1 MNNNSKIAKNTIFLS
16 LRMVVVM
23 VITIFTTR
31 LLLEGLGVED
41 YGVYNVTIGIVSLCS
56 FLQPAMA
63 NGIQRFF
70 NFEIGKNDLERA
82 KNVFNTG
89 IQIQIIIS
97 LVIFIICETIG
108 LWYVKNE
115 LVVAPDRYTAT
126 MVIYQ
131 IAIASLV
138 INMIQ
143 IPYMA
148 AIMGHEK
155 MDFFALISIL
165 DAVFKFGIAYLLR
178 FASSDH
184 LVLYGILLL
193 GVTIFNFL
201 AYAYYSSR
209 KFPEIRLHRKVNKD
223 LFKPMLSF
231 SGWNL
236 LEKFARIGKDQGI
249 NIALNYY
256 FGPVVN
262 AARGVVGQVTYAF
275 GSLVDSTV
283 TASRPQSIQSYAR
296 GEYQRTLHIMFSLS
310 KFTLLMLYVVIYPVY
325 LELPYVLHL
334 WLGENIPEFTLPL
347 LNIALITIV
356 VDKLA
361 APISVVVHATG
372 KMKFFNLASGIMNI
386 AVIPISVI
394 ALLQGADAVSVYLII
409 LVMTVLTQIVLV
421 LALRKIVE
429 FSISSYITNVVLR
442 SILVVLV
449 SFWIP
454 CLLYSAMNEG
464 LARLVVVLFT
474 SCLFCSIAAYFI
486 GLDAS
491 ERAVCKSFINIKI
504 KK

>member
-1 MNNNSKIAKNTIFLS
+1 MNDNSRIAKNTIFLS

-70 NFEIGKNDLERA
+70 NFEIGKNDLTRA

-89 IQIQIIIS
+89 IQIQLIIS
-97 LVIFIICETIG
+97 LAIIVICETLG
-108 LWYVKNE
+108 LWYVMNK
-115 LVVAPDRYTAT
+115 LVVAPDRYAAT
-126 MVIYQ
+126 MIIYQ
-131 IAIASLV
+131 ISIASLV
-138 INMIQ
+138 INMMQ
-143 IPYMA
+143 VPYMA

-155 MDFFALISIL
+155 MDFFALISVL
-165 DAVFKFGIAYLLR
+165 DAVLKLGIAYSLR
-178 FASSDH
+178 FATSDH
-184 LVLYGILLL
+184 LVLYGLLL
-193 GVTIFNFL
+193 FGVTIFNFI
-201 AYAYYSSR
+201 AYALYSVK
-209 KFPEIRLHRKVNKD
+209 KFPEIRLHRKVSKE

-236 LEKFARIGKDQGI
+236 LEKFARLGKDQGI
-249 NIALNYY
+249 NMALNYF

-310 KFTLLMLYVVIYPVY
+310 KFTLLMLYVVIFPVY

-334 WLGENIPEFTLPL
+334 WLGENVPEFTLPL

-372 KMKFFNLASGIMNI
+372 KMKMFNLASGIMNI
-386 AVIPISVI
+386 AVIPISII
-394 ALLQGADAVSVYLII
+394 ALLQGVDAIFVYWII
-409 LVMTVLTQIVLV
+409 FIMTVLTQVVLV
-421 LALRKIVE
+421 LALRKLIE
-429 FSISSYITNVVLR
+429 FSISSYLFNVVLR
-442 SILVVLV
+442 SILVVIV

-454 CLLYSAMNEG
+454 WLLHFVMEEG
-464 LARLVVVLFT
+464 FARLLVVLIA
-474 SCLFCSIAAYFI
+474 SLLFCSIAAYMI

-491 ERAVCKSFINIKI
+491 EKAVCKSFINKII

>member
-1 MNNNSKIAKNTIFLS
+1 MNDNSRIAKNTIFLS

-23 VITIFTTR
+23 IITIFTTR

-70 NFEIGKNDLERA
+70 NFEIGKNDLNRA

-89 IQIQIIIS
+89 IQIQLIIS
-97 LVIFIICETIG
+97 IFIIVICETIG
-108 LWYVKNE
+108 LWYVMNK

-126 MVIYQ
+126 MIIYQ
-131 IAIASLV
+131 ISIVSLV
-138 INMIQ
+138 LNMMQ
-143 IPYMA
+143 VPYMA

-155 MDFFALISIL
+155 MDFFALISVL
-165 DAVFKFGIAYLLR
+165 DAVFKLGIAYSLR

-184 LVLYGILLL
+184 LILYGELLL
-193 GVTIFNFL
+193 GVTIFNFF
-201 AYAYYSSR
+201 AYVIYSV
-209 KFPEIRLHRKVNKD
+209 KQFPEIRLHRRVNKD

-236 LEKFARIGKDQGI
+236 LEKFARIGKDQGL
-249 NIALNYY
+249 NIALNFF

-296 GEYQRTLHIMFSLS
+296 GEYQRTLHILFSLS
-310 KFTLLMLYVVIYPVY
+310 KFTLLMLYVVIFPVY

-334 WLGENIPEFTLPL
+334 WLGENIPEYTLPL

-372 KMKFFNLASGIMNI
+372 NMKLFNLASGFMNI

-394 ALLQGADAVSVYLII
+394 ALLQDADVVFVYRII
-409 LVMTVLTQIVLV
+409 FAMTVLTQVVLV
-421 LALRKIVE
+421 LALRNLII
-429 FSISSYITNVVLR
+429 FSVCSYVLNVVLR
-442 SILVVLV
+442 SMLVVLV

-454 CLLYSAMNEG
+454 WLIHTVMNEG
-464 LARLVVVLFT
+464 FARLVVVLFA
-474 SCLFCSIAAYFI
+474 SFLFCSIAAYMI

-491 ERAVCKSFINIKI
+491 EKAVCKSFIN

>member
-1 MNNNSKIAKNTIFLS
+1 MNDNSRIAKNTIFLS

-70 NFEIGKNDLERA
+70 NFEIGKNDLNRA

-89 IQIQIIIS
+89 IQIQLIIS
-97 LVIFIICETIG
+97 ILIIVICETIG
-108 LWYVKNE
+108 LWYVMNK
-115 LVVAPDRYTAT
+115 LVVAPDRYPAT
-126 MVIYQ
+126 LIIYQ
-131 IAIASLV
+131 ISIVSLV
-138 INMIQ
+138 LNMMQ
-143 IPYMA
+143 VPYMA

-155 MDFFALISIL
+155 MDFFALISVF
-165 DAVFKFGIAYLLR
+165 DAVLKLGITYSLR
-178 FASSDH
+178 FSTSDH
-184 LVLYGILLL
+184 LILYAVLLL
-193 GVTIFNFL
+193 GVTFFNFF
-201 AYAYYSSR
+201 AYAIYSVK
-209 KFPEIRLHRKVNKD
+209 KFPEIRLRRRVNRD

-236 LEKFARIGKDQGI
+236 LEKFARLGKDQGI
-249 NIALNYY
+249 NIALNFF

-310 KFTLLMLYVVIYPVY
+310 KFTLLMLYVVIFPVY

-334 WLGENIPEFTLPL
+334 WLGDNIPEYTLSL
-347 LNIALITIV
+347 LNIALITIL

-372 KMKFFNLASGIMNI
+372 KMKLFNLASGSMNI

-394 ALLQGADAVSVYLII
+394 ALLQGADAVFIYWII
-409 LVMTVLTQIVLV
+409 LIMTVLTQVVLV
-421 LALRKIVE
+421 FALRKLIE
-429 FSISSYITNVVLR
+429 FSITSYVTNVVLR
-442 SILVVLV
+442 SMLVVLV

-454 CLLYSAMNEG
+454 WLIHSVMDEG
-464 LARLVVVLFT
+464 FARLVAVLFA
-474 SCLFCSIAAYFI
+474 SLSFCSIAAYMI
-486 GLDAS
+486 GLNAS
-491 ERAVCKSFINIKI
+491 EKAICKSFIN
-504 KK
+504 KKFKK

>member
-1 MNNNSKIAKNTIFLS
+1 MNDNSRIAKNTIFLS

-23 VITIFTTR
+23 AITIFTTR

-70 NFEIGKNDLERA
+70 NFEIGKKDLARA

-89 IQIQIIIS
+89 IQIQLIIS
-97 LVIFIICETIG
+97 LVIIIICETIG
-108 LWYVKNE
+108 LWYVMNK
-115 LVVAPDRYTAT
+115 LVVAQDRYIAT
-126 MVIYQ
+126 MIIYQ
-131 IAIASLV
+131 ISIVSIV
-138 INMIQ
+138 INMMQ
-143 IPYMA
+143 VPYMA

-155 MDFFALISIL
+155 MDFFALISVL
-165 DAVFKFGIAYLLR
+165 DAFFKLGIAYLLR
-178 FASSDH
+178 FSSSDH
-184 LVLYGILLL
+184 LILYGILLL
-193 GVTIFNFL
+193 GVTIFNFW
-201 AYAYYSSR
+201 AYAYYSVR
-209 KFPEIRLHRKVNKD
+209 KFPEIRLHRKVNKE

-236 LEKFARIGKDQGI
+236 LEKFARLGKDQGI
-249 NIALNYY
+249 NIALNYF
-256 FGPVVN
+256 FGPVIN

-310 KFTLLMLYVVIYPVY
+310 KFTLLMLYVVIFPIY

-334 WLGENIPEFTLPL
+334 WLGENVPEFTLPL

-394 ALLQGADAVSVYLII
+394 ALIQGADAVFVYRII
-409 LVMTVLTQIVLV
+409 LVMTILTQIVLV
-421 LALRKIVE
+421 LALRKLIE
-429 FSISSYITNVVLR
+429 FSVSSYISNVVLR

-454 CLLYSAMNEG
+454 WLLYSVMDEG
-464 LARLVVVLFT
+464 FVRLVVVLFA
-474 SCLFCSIAAYFI
+474 SFFFCSITAYLI

-491 ERAVCKSFINIKI
+491 ERAVCKSFINKIIK
-504 KK
+504 

>member
-1 MNNNSKIAKNTIFLS
+1 MNDNSRIAKNTIFLS

-23 VITIFTTR
+23 IITIFTTR

-89 IQIQIIIS
+89 IQIQLIVS
-97 LVIFIICETIG
+97 LVVVFLCETIG
-108 LWYVKNE
+108 LWYVMNK

-126 MVIYQ
+126 MIIYQ
-131 IAIASLV
+131 LSIVSLV
-138 INMIQ
+138 LNMMLV
-143 IPYMA
+143 PYMA

-155 MDFFALISIL
+155 MDFFALISVL
-165 DAVFKFGIAYLLR
+165 DAVLKLGIAFLLR
-178 FASSDH
+178 FSSSDH
-184 LVLYGILLL
+184 LILYGILLL
-193 GVTIFNFL
+193 GVTVFNFF
-201 AYAYYSSR
+201 AYAYYSIR
-209 KFPEIRLHRKVNKD
+209 KFPEIRLHRRVSKD

-236 LEKFARIGKDQGI
+236 LEKFARLGKDQGI
-249 NIALNYY
+249 NMALNYF

-296 GEYQRTLHIMFSLS
+296 GEHQRTLHIMFSLS
-310 KFTLLMLYVVIYPVY
+310 KFTLLMLYVVIFPIY
-325 LELPYVLHL
+325 LELPLVLHL
-334 WLGENIPEFTLPL
+334 WLGDNIPDFTLPL
-347 LNIALITIV
+347 LKIALITII

-372 KMKFFNLASGIMNI
+372 EMKFFNLASGIMNI
-386 AVIPISVI
+386 AVIPISII
-394 ALLQGADAVSVYLII
+394 ALLQGVDAVAVYWII
-409 LVMTVLTQIVLV
+409 FVMTVLTQAVLII
-421 LALRKIVE
+421 ALRRLIV
-429 FSISSYITNVVLR
+429 FSIPSYLVNVVLR
-442 SILVVLV
+442 SIMVFAV

-454 CLLYSAMNEG
+454 LLLHNIMSDG
-464 LARLVVVLFT
+464 FLRLLVVLI
-474 SCLFCSIAAYFI
+474 SSLLFCSIAAFLL
-486 GLDAS
+486 GLDTS
-491 ERAVCKSFINIKI
+491 EKEVCKSFINKVIRK
-504 KK
+504 